1 LLSNDAASWV
11 TRNPEGDVAAL
22 FWDFTPIVP
31 PAGMD
36 DQVFYK
42 KELPAKDA
50 RAVRLEIAQ
59 LPAGRYL
66 VQAYRTGY
74 RMNDPYTAYLD
85 MGAPAQLTRSQE
97 DALRQAADGSPAM
110 RAIVS
115 HPGGSYSKEFAMR
128 ENDVVLVLV
137 RKL

>member
-1 LLSNDAASWV
+1 M
-11 TRNPEGDVAAL
+11 
-22 FWDFTPIVP
+22 P
-31 PAGMD
+31 PDGTN

-42 KELPAKDA
+42 KELPAKDT

-66 VQAYRTGY
+66 VEAYRTGY

-85 MGAPAQLTRSQE
+85 MGAPAQLTRPQE
-97 DALRQAADGSPAM
+97 DALRQAADGSPAFWV
-110 RAIVS
+110 IVS

>member
-1 LLSNDAASWV
+1 
-11 TRNPEGDVAAL
+11 
-22 FWDFTPIVP
+22 
-31 PAGMD
+31 
-36 DQVFYK
+36 
-42 KELPAKDA
+42 
-50 RAVRLEIAQ
+50 LEIAQ

-66 VQAYRTGY
+66 VEAYRTGY

-85 MGAPAQLTRSQE
+85 MGAPAQLTRPQE
-97 DALRQAADGSPAM
+97 DALRQAADGSPAF
-110 RAIVS
+110 RDIVT